1 MDSRAP
7 PGIAATPGSARD
19 ATEPSRRTGPSLP
32 PCASAPWRDGP
43 VKDAGCRLADSSH
56 ASHVGCMEQVTI
68 LVHGTF
74 ANPGYDAPASGAGA
88 DEDRWWRLP
97 GRGGEPGNMAD
108 KLQQAL
114 GTVWEPGRDPRDGDL
129 SYRDIGE
136 WSGKNTHKARIV
148 AARNLARG
156 LEQLAHGR
164 GCRPE
169 HPLQVNF
176 VAHSHGGNVVLECLK
191 HMGDNVKPRQ
201 LCLLG
206 TPLTWRFADLRI
218 VYLPV
223 LAGFL
228 VVVGLLFYGGEIP
241 GMGTIPVWTAWGR
254 PGEVASQILVGLLLL
269 PLPLWFS
276 ALGITVARRAS
287 VSVAGIRMGRPA
299 YGPRPKVLEARL
311 RGRPAV
317 LWISQEDEAD
327 LMLQLGAAPL
337 DTYRAMVVGRPS
349 LRGVESIPGAAWR
362 LVLKYLEFAYLRP
375 FAYVIV
381 VPALEV
387 LLERVALG
395 FPLRQLAFT
404 NLEMVT
410 WVEADTYDWGSQV
423 TKHRVSASSL
433 LKRNLKVGLAEK
445 SIGAA
450 LERRRTPDS
459 RRGRVHA
466 LRKTVFETLS
476 GLKEQVHLRHSG
488 YYTSPQVIDEIANT
502 IAAPDGVV
510 RPRGSS

>member
-1 MDSRAP
+1 
-7 PGIAATPGSARD
+7 
-19 ATEPSRRTGPSLP
+19 
-32 PCASAPWRDGP
+32 
-43 VKDAGCRLADSSH
+43 
-56 ASHVGCMEQVTI
+56 
-68 LVHGTF
+68 
-74 ANPGYDAPASGAGA
+74 
-88 DEDRWWRLP
+88 
-97 GRGGEPGNMAD
+97 
-108 KLQQAL
+108 
-114 GTVWEPGRDPRDGDL
+114 
-129 SYRDIGE
+129 
-136 WSGKNTHKARIV
+136 
-148 AARNLARG
+148 
-156 LEQLAHGR
+156 
-164 GCRPE
+164 
-169 HPLQVNF
+169 
-176 VAHSHGGNVVLECLK
+176 
-191 HMGDNVKPRQ
+191 
-201 LCLLG
+201 
-206 TPLTWRFADLRI
+206 
-218 VYLPV
+218 
-223 LAGFL
+223 
-228 VVVGLLFYGGEIP
+228 
-241 GMGTIPVWTAWGR
+241 
-254 PGEVASQILVGLLLL
+254 
-269 PLPLWFS
+269 
-276 ALGITVARRAS
+276 
-287 VSVAGIRMGRPA
+287 MGRPA

-362 LVLKYLEFAYLRP
+362 LVLKYLELAYLRP